1 MGGGQETDGGRRR
14 RRELD
19 VKGYENI
26 EIFSGGEEAWRG
38 WSWKVKVATNAMSPD
53 LMELMTMAE
62 RHHGKSTRE
71 LCTLID
77 DIEQRIDHARC
88 EKASAELYSFLVR
101 YTSSEAATVVKGAM
115 DMDGVEAY
123 GRLHENYSKRT
134 LGRMFRV
141 QRECMYPKA
150 VKDLNGVKTAIM
162 DWEERWKRMM
172 AELGTDAK
180 IPDLWRMSAL
190 LEICPKELKDQMLI
204 RLDEIGEKYEALK
217 AKVISYATNK
227 VEQFKGSGPTPMD
240 VDNVEYGLFDEEWQD
255 EVGEVWASTRCY
267 ECGGY
272 GHMARTCPTKGGKGG
287 KAKGKGKDG
296 GKDGSKG
303 KGKDAGKGYGGKD
316 GGKGYGGKG
325 PAWGKGGGGK
335 GFGQG
340 GKGWGYQGTCWR
352 CGKVGHKAVECGVNT
367 NAVEEEQQDEES
379 QEVGGVW
386 MVGGVEEVRDETVG
400 GCPPG
405 LCGARLPQSVRLQGR
420 WGGKRFCG
428 SFGCGDGCGYVHS
441 NRFEAL
447 KEDDDEHVHVNRY
460 EALTK
465 SADNMKYAVDA
476 KNGPTKSAD
485 NMKYAIDARNG
496 ITKKAD
502 NMKYAVDAKNGPT
515 KKEDDDDEDT
525 KYINE
530 VVQEVVEV
538 TVDSGAARSV
548 WPMKR
553 KGVVRSKG
561 TRKVKL
567 AAANGSPIHVEG
579 EATLNFSKG
588 GKRCAMKFL
597 DADVKR
603 PLAAVSAIVDEGN
616 TVVFSARGAYIEND
630 TTKERMP
637 MIRKNGVFMLELET
651 DKVGMKTN
659 MDVGAVTGGD
669 QDEEDM
675 VFRGR
680 LDDEGMAVFRRRA

>member
-1 MGGGQETDGGRRR
+1 LYSAYPVVKMHPPNSVAQLAWCRARDVWLKCCSCRAPRNDIILAWQRSMAISFEQMNQLIAGLGQVIAQALQEQRDQARTADASGVRVPTGGGREAGGGQQR

-26 EIFSGGEEAWRG
+26 EVFGGGEEAWRG

-53 LMELMTMAE
+53 LVELMSMAE
-62 RHHGKSTRE
+62 RHHGASTSE
-71 LCTLID
+71 LCTLVD

-88 EKASAELYSFLVR
+88 AKASAELYSFLVR
-101 YTSSEAATVVKGAM
+101 YTSSEAATVVKGAVE
-115 DMDGVEAY
+115 MDGVEAY

-162 DWEERWKRMM
+162 EWEERWKRMM
-172 AELGTDAK
+172 AELGVDAK

-204 RLDEIGEKYEALK
+204 RLDEIGENYEALK
-217 AKVISYATNK
+217 AKVICYATNK
-227 VEQFKGSGPTPMD
+227 VEQFRGGGPTPMEI
-240 VDNVEYGLFDEEWQD
+240 DNVWQDEIGEEWQD
-255 EVGEVWASTRCY
+255 EIGEVWASTRCY

-287 KAKGKGKDG
+287 KSKGKGKDG
-296 GKDGSKG
+296 GKDGGKG

-352 CGKVGHKAVECGVNT
+352 CGKVGHKALECGANT

-386 MVGGVEEVRDETVG
+386 MVGGVEEVRDEVVG

-405 LCGARLPQSVRLQGR
+405 LCGASLRTGEGSPRTG
-420 WGGKRFCG
+420 GGKRLCG
-428 SFGCGDGCGYVHS
+428 SFGCGGGCGGASLRTGEGSPRTGGDERLGGAFGYVHP

-447 KEDDDEHVHVNRY
+447 DDD
-460 EALTK
+460 
-465 SADNMKYAVDA
+465 
-476 KNGPTKSAD
+476 
-485 NMKYAIDARNG
+485 
-496 ITKKAD
+496 
-502 NMKYAVDAKNGPT
+502 
-515 KKEDDDDEDT
+515 DDDDEDT
-525 KYINE
+525 VYINE

-553 KGVVRSKG
+553 KGVVRSRG

-567 AAANGSPIHVEG
+567 AAANGSPIHVQG
-579 EATLNFSKG
+579 EATLNFSRG
-588 GKRCAMKFL
+588 GQ
-597 DADVKR
+597 
-603 PLAAVSAIVDEGN
+603 AVRDEVLG
-616 TVVFSARGAYIEND
+616 
-630 TTKERMP
+630 
-637 MIRKNGVFMLELET
+637 
-651 DKVGMKTN
+651 
-659 MDVGAVTGGD
+659 
-669 QDEEDM
+669 
-675 VFRGR
+675 RGR
-680 LDDEGMAVFRRRA
+680 QEAIGGGERDRG